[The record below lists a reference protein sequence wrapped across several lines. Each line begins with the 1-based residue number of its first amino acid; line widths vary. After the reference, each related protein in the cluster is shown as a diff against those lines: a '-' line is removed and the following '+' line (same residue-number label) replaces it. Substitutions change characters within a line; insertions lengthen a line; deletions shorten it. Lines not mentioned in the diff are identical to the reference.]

1 MKTKKHTLRQILS
14 FYKPYKGLFA
24 ADLLCSLI
32 AAAIGLVLPLG
43 AGYITDNVLAGDLSA
58 APGKILGVGA
68 LLLGLVLVQAL
79 CSYFMDYQGH
89 AIGARMERDMRA
101 QLFAHCQR
109 LSFSYFD
116 SHPIGDLMSRL
127 TNDSL
132 SLAEFFHHVPEDVLV
147 NSIKFVGASLI
158 LWHIHWQMTLVILCF
173 LPFMLAYTLYF
184 NKKMAAAL
192 EQGREDMGEI
202 NAQAEDTLSAI
213 RMVQSFG
220 NEAVEAQKFHVR
232 NEKFLESRKRGY
244 KGEALCYGGM
254 DAFSSLIPIAVV
266 VVGGLSILQG
276 SLALS
281 ELVVFLLYVS
291 YFTQPIQSL
300 VNTSRLIQ
308 EGRTGFARYME
319 ILETQPEVADL
330 PGAQDLPPVKGDIWF
345 SHVTFRYGE
354 GDAVFRD
361 LNLTIRA
368 GEYVALVGASGV
380 GKTTL
385 CSLIPRFYDVEAGEI
400 TVDGVPIRQVTLRS
414 LRGSVG
420 LVQQDVALF
429 TGSVTENIA
438 YGRPGA
444 TFQQVREAARK
455 AGAEEFIQK
464 LPQGYDTDIGPR
476 GGEAL
481 RRPAPAALHCP
492 GLFKGPAHP
501 HFGRGHQ
508 RPGLPK
514 RAGGAALFGGF
525 GPPPH
530 HLGDCPPALHHPG
543 GPAHCGAGRER
554 RLRGGHPPKPD
565 GPGRRV
571 RQAVRRQ
578 LPAVIH
584 PTKRTAGF
592 WPGSPSF
599 YPKRVSSARRKS
611 PAYRACWPLR

>member
-1 MKTKKHTLRQILS
+1 MKTKKHTLKQILS

-43 AGYITDNVLAGDLSA
+43 AGYITDNVLTGDLSA

-266 VVGGLSILQG
+266 VVGGLSIPQG

-330 PGAQDLPPVKGDIWF
+330 PGAQDLPPVKGDIRF

-400 TVDGVPIRQVTLRS
+400 TVDGVPIRQATLRS

-476 GGEAL
+476 GVKLSGGQRQRLSIARAFLKDPPILILDEATSAL
-481 RRPAPAALHCP
+481 DSQSELVVQRSLEDLARHRTTLVIAHRLSTIQGAQRIVVLDENGVCEEGTHHSLMAQGGVYAKLYAA
-492 GLFKGPAHP
+492 
-501 HFGRGHQ
+501 
-508 RPGLPK
+508 
-514 RAGGAALFGGF
+514 
-525 GPPPH
+525 
-530 HLGDCPPALHHPG
+530 
-543 GPAHCGAGRER
+543 
-554 RLRGGHPPKPD
+554 
-565 GPGRRV
+565 
-571 RQAVRRQ
+571 
-578 LPAVIH
+578 
-584 PTKRTAGF
+584 
-592 WPGSPSF
+592 SF
-599 YPKRVSSARRKS
+599 QP
-611 PAYRACWPLR
+611 

>member
-1 MKTKKHTLRQILS
+1 MKTKKHTLKQILS

-43 AGYITDNVLAGDLSA
+43 AGYITDNVLTGDLSA

-330 PGAQDLPPVKGDIWF
+330 PGAQDLPPVKGDIRF

-400 TVDGVPIRQVTLRS
+400 TVGGVPIRQATLRS

-476 GGEAL
+476 GVKLSGGQRQRLSIARAFLKDPPILILDEATSAL
-481 RRPAPAALHCP
+481 DSQSELVVQRSLEDLARHRTTLVIAHRLSTIQGAQRIVVLDENGVCEEGTHQSLMAQGGVYAKLYAA
-492 GLFKGPAHP
+492 
-501 HFGRGHQ
+501 
-508 RPGLPK
+508 
-514 RAGGAALFGGF
+514 
-525 GPPPH
+525 
-530 HLGDCPPALHHPG
+530 
-543 GPAHCGAGRER
+543 
-554 RLRGGHPPKPD
+554 
-565 GPGRRV
+565 
-571 RQAVRRQ
+571 
-578 LPAVIH
+578 
-584 PTKRTAGF
+584 
-592 WPGSPSF
+592 SF
-599 YPKRVSSARRKS
+599 QP
-611 PAYRACWPLR
+611 

>member
-1 MKTKKHTLRQILS
+1 MKTKKHTLKQILS

-43 AGYITDNVLAGDLSA
+43 AGYITDNVLTGDLSA

-330 PGAQDLPPVKGDIWF
+330 PGAQDLPPVKGDIRF

-368 GEYVALVGASGV
+368 GEYMALVGASGV

-400 TVDGVPIRQVTLRS
+400 TVDGVPIRQATLRS

-476 GGEAL
+476 GVKLSGGQRQRLSIARAFLKDPPILILDEATSAL
-481 RRPAPAALHCP
+481 DSQSELVVQRSLEDLARHRTTLVIAHRLSTIQGAQRIVVLDENGVCEEGTHQSLMAQGGVYAKLYAA
-492 GLFKGPAHP
+492 
-501 HFGRGHQ
+501 
-508 RPGLPK
+508 
-514 RAGGAALFGGF
+514 
-525 GPPPH
+525 
-530 HLGDCPPALHHPG
+530 
-543 GPAHCGAGRER
+543 
-554 RLRGGHPPKPD
+554 
-565 GPGRRV
+565 
-571 RQAVRRQ
+571 
-578 LPAVIH
+578 
-584 PTKRTAGF
+584 
-592 WPGSPSF
+592 SF
-599 YPKRVSSARRKS
+599 QP
-611 PAYRACWPLR
+611 

>member
-1 MKTKKHTLRQILS
+1 MKTKKHTLKQILS

-43 AGYITDNVLAGDLSA
+43 AGYITDNVLTGDLSA

-330 PGAQDLPPVKGDIWF
+330 PGAQDLPPVKGDIQF

-361 LNLTIRA
+361 LNLAIRA

-400 TVDGVPIRQVTLRS
+400 TVDGVPIRQATLRS

-476 GGEAL
+476 GVKLSGGQRQRLSIARAFLKDPPILILDEATSAL
-481 RRPAPAALHCP
+481 DSQSELVVQRSLEDLARHRTTLVIAHRLSTIQGAQRIVVLDENGVCEEGTHQSLMAQGGVYAKLYAA
-492 GLFKGPAHP
+492 
-501 HFGRGHQ
+501 
-508 RPGLPK
+508 
-514 RAGGAALFGGF
+514 
-525 GPPPH
+525 
-530 HLGDCPPALHHPG
+530 
-543 GPAHCGAGRER
+543 
-554 RLRGGHPPKPD
+554 
-565 GPGRRV
+565 
-571 RQAVRRQ
+571 
-578 LPAVIH
+578 
-584 PTKRTAGF
+584 
-592 WPGSPSF
+592 SF
-599 YPKRVSSARRKS
+599 QP
-611 PAYRACWPLR
+611 

>member
-1 MKTKKHTLRQILS
+1 MKIKKHTLKQILS

-330 PGAQDLPPVKGDIWF
+330 PGAQDLPPVKGDIRF

-400 TVDGVPIRQVTLRS
+400 TVDGVPIRQATLRS

-476 GGEAL
+476 GVKLSGGQRQRLSIARAFLKDPPILILDEATSAL
-481 RRPAPAALHCP
+481 DSQSELVVQRSLEDLARHRTTLVIAHRLSTIQGAQRIVVLDENGVCEEGTHHSLMAQGGVYAKLYAA
-492 GLFKGPAHP
+492 
-501 HFGRGHQ
+501 
-508 RPGLPK
+508 
-514 RAGGAALFGGF
+514 
-525 GPPPH
+525 
-530 HLGDCPPALHHPG
+530 
-543 GPAHCGAGRER
+543 
-554 RLRGGHPPKPD
+554 
-565 GPGRRV
+565 
-571 RQAVRRQ
+571 
-578 LPAVIH
+578 
-584 PTKRTAGF
+584 
-592 WPGSPSF
+592 SF
-599 YPKRVSSARRKS
+599 QP
-611 PAYRACWPLR
+611 

>member
-1 MKTKKHTLRQILS
+1 MKTKKHTLKQILS

-43 AGYITDNVLAGDLSA
+43 AGYITDKVLTGDLSA

-319 ILETQPEVADL
+319 ILQTQPEVADL
-330 PGAQDLPPVKGDIWF
+330 PGAQDLPPVKGDIRF

-361 LNLTIRA
+361 LNLAIRA

-400 TVDGVPIRQVTLRS
+400 TVDGVPIRQATLRS

-476 GGEAL
+476 GVKLSGGQRQRLSIARAFLKDPPILILDEATSAL
-481 RRPAPAALHCP
+481 DSQSELVVQRSLEDLARHRTTLVIAHRLSTIQGAQRIVVLDENGVCEEGTHQSLMAQGGVYAKLYAA
-492 GLFKGPAHP
+492 
-501 HFGRGHQ
+501 
-508 RPGLPK
+508 
-514 RAGGAALFGGF
+514 
-525 GPPPH
+525 
-530 HLGDCPPALHHPG
+530 
-543 GPAHCGAGRER
+543 
-554 RLRGGHPPKPD
+554 
-565 GPGRRV
+565 
-571 RQAVRRQ
+571 
-578 LPAVIH
+578 
-584 PTKRTAGF
+584 
-592 WPGSPSF
+592 SF
-599 YPKRVSSARRKS
+599 QP
-611 PAYRACWPLR
+611 

>member
-1 MKTKKHTLRQILS
+1 MKTKKHTLKQILS

-330 PGAQDLPPVKGDIWF
+330 PGAQDLPPVKGDIRF

-400 TVDGVPIRQVTLRS
+400 TVDGAPIRQATLRS

-476 GGEAL
+476 GVKLSGGQRQRLSIARAFLKDPPILILDEATSAL
-481 RRPAPAALHCP
+481 DSQSELVVQRSLEDLARHRTTLVIAHRLSTIQGAQRIVVLDENGVCEEGTHQSLMAQGGVYAKLYAA
-492 GLFKGPAHP
+492 
-501 HFGRGHQ
+501 
-508 RPGLPK
+508 
-514 RAGGAALFGGF
+514 
-525 GPPPH
+525 
-530 HLGDCPPALHHPG
+530 
-543 GPAHCGAGRER
+543 
-554 RLRGGHPPKPD
+554 
-565 GPGRRV
+565 
-571 RQAVRRQ
+571 
-578 LPAVIH
+578 
-584 PTKRTAGF
+584 
-592 WPGSPSF
+592 SF
-599 YPKRVSSARRKS
+599 QP
-611 PAYRACWPLR
+611 

>member
-1 MKTKKHTLRQILS
+1 MKTKKHTLKQILS

-43 AGYITDNVLAGDLSA
+43 AGYITDNVLTGDLSA

-89 AIGARMERDMRA
+89 AIGARMERDIRA

-173 LPFMLAYTLYF
+173 LPFMLVYTLYF

-330 PGAQDLPPVKGDIWF
+330 PGAQDLPPVKGDIQF

-400 TVDGVPIRQVTLRS
+400 TVDGVPIRQATLRS

-476 GGEAL
+476 GVKLSGGQRQRLSIARAFLKDPPILILDEATSAL
-481 RRPAPAALHCP
+481 DSQSELVVQRSLEDLARHRTTLVIAHRLSTIQGAQRIVVLDENGVCEEGTHQSLMAQGGVYAKLYAA
-492 GLFKGPAHP
+492 
-501 HFGRGHQ
+501 
-508 RPGLPK
+508 
-514 RAGGAALFGGF
+514 
-525 GPPPH
+525 
-530 HLGDCPPALHHPG
+530 
-543 GPAHCGAGRER
+543 
-554 RLRGGHPPKPD
+554 
-565 GPGRRV
+565 
-571 RQAVRRQ
+571 
-578 LPAVIH
+578 
-584 PTKRTAGF
+584 
-592 WPGSPSF
+592 SF
-599 YPKRVSSARRKS
+599 QP
-611 PAYRACWPLR
+611 

>member
-1 MKTKKHTLRQILS
+1 MKTKKHTLKQILS

-43 AGYITDNVLAGDLSA
+43 AGYITDTVLTGDLSA

-173 LPFMLAYTLYF
+173 LPFMLAYTLHF

-330 PGAQDLPPVKGDIWF
+330 PGAQDLPPVKGDIRF

-400 TVDGVPIRQVTLRS
+400 TVDGVPIRQATLRS

-476 GGEAL
+476 GVKLSGGQRQRLSIARAFLKDPPILILDEATSAL
-481 RRPAPAALHCP
+481 DSQSELVVQHSLEDLARHRTTLVIAHRLSTIQGAQRIVVLDENGVCEEGTHQSLMAQGGVYAKLYAA
-492 GLFKGPAHP
+492 
-501 HFGRGHQ
+501 
-508 RPGLPK
+508 
-514 RAGGAALFGGF
+514 
-525 GPPPH
+525 
-530 HLGDCPPALHHPG
+530 
-543 GPAHCGAGRER
+543 
-554 RLRGGHPPKPD
+554 
-565 GPGRRV
+565 
-571 RQAVRRQ
+571 
-578 LPAVIH
+578 
-584 PTKRTAGF
+584 
-592 WPGSPSF
+592 SF
-599 YPKRVSSARRKS
+599 QP
-611 PAYRACWPLR
+611 

>member
-1 MKTKKHTLRQILS
+1 MKTKKHTLKQILS

-43 AGYITDNVLAGDLSA
+43 AGYITDNVLTGDLSA
-58 APGKILGVGA
+58 APGKILGVGV

-173 LPFMLAYTLYF
+173 LPFMLVYTLYF

-330 PGAQDLPPVKGDIWF
+330 PGAQDLPPVKGDIRF

-361 LNLTIRA
+361 LNLAIRA

-400 TVDGVPIRQVTLRS
+400 TVDGVPIRQATLRS

-476 GGEAL
+476 GVKLSGGQRQRLSIARAFLKDPPILILDEATSAL
-481 RRPAPAALHCP
+481 DSQSELVVQRSLEDLARHRTTLVIAHRLSTIQGAQRIVVLDENGVCEEGTHHSLMAQGGVYAKLYAA
-492 GLFKGPAHP
+492 
-501 HFGRGHQ
+501 
-508 RPGLPK
+508 
-514 RAGGAALFGGF
+514 
-525 GPPPH
+525 
-530 HLGDCPPALHHPG
+530 
-543 GPAHCGAGRER
+543 
-554 RLRGGHPPKPD
+554 
-565 GPGRRV
+565 
-571 RQAVRRQ
+571 
-578 LPAVIH
+578 
-584 PTKRTAGF
+584 
-592 WPGSPSF
+592 SF
-599 YPKRVSSARRKS
+599 QP
-611 PAYRACWPLR
+611 

>member
-1 MKTKKHTLRQILS
+1 MKTKKHTLKQILS

-330 PGAQDLPPVKGDIWF
+330 PGAQELPPVKGDIRF

-400 TVDGVPIRQVTLRS
+400 TVDGVPIRQATLRS

-476 GGEAL
+476 GVKLSGGQRQRLSIARAFLKDPPILILDEATSAL
-481 RRPAPAALHCP
+481 DSQSELVVQRSLEDLARHRTTLVIAHRLSTIQGAQRIVVLDENGVCEEGTHQSLMAQGGVYAKLYAA
-492 GLFKGPAHP
+492 
-501 HFGRGHQ
+501 
-508 RPGLPK
+508 
-514 RAGGAALFGGF
+514 
-525 GPPPH
+525 
-530 HLGDCPPALHHPG
+530 
-543 GPAHCGAGRER
+543 
-554 RLRGGHPPKPD
+554 
-565 GPGRRV
+565 
-571 RQAVRRQ
+571 
-578 LPAVIH
+578 
-584 PTKRTAGF
+584 
-592 WPGSPSF
+592 SF
-599 YPKRVSSARRKS
+599 QP
-611 PAYRACWPLR
+611 

>member
-1 MKTKKHTLRQILS
+1 MKTKKHTLKQILS

-158 LWHIHWQMTLVILCF
+158 LWYIHWQMTLVILCF

-244 KGEALCYGGM
+244 QGEALCYGGM

-330 PGAQDLPPVKGDIWF
+330 PGAQDLPPVKGDIRF

-400 TVDGVPIRQVTLRS
+400 TVDGVPIRQATLRS

-476 GGEAL
+476 GVKLSGGQRQRLSIARAFLKDPPILILDEATSAL
-481 RRPAPAALHCP
+481 DSQSELVVQRSLEDLARHRTTLVIAHRLSTIQGAQRIVVLDENGVCEEGTHQSLMAQGGVYAKLYAA
-492 GLFKGPAHP
+492 
-501 HFGRGHQ
+501 
-508 RPGLPK
+508 
-514 RAGGAALFGGF
+514 
-525 GPPPH
+525 
-530 HLGDCPPALHHPG
+530 
-543 GPAHCGAGRER
+543 
-554 RLRGGHPPKPD
+554 
-565 GPGRRV
+565 
-571 RQAVRRQ
+571 
-578 LPAVIH
+578 
-584 PTKRTAGF
+584 
-592 WPGSPSF
+592 SF
-599 YPKRVSSARRKS
+599 QP
-611 PAYRACWPLR
+611 

>member
-1 MKTKKHTLRQILS
+1 
-14 FYKPYKGLFA
+14 
-24 ADLLCSLI
+24 
-32 AAAIGLVLPLG
+32 
-43 AGYITDNVLAGDLSA
+43 
-58 APGKILGVGA
+58 
-68 LLLGLVLVQAL
+68 
-79 CSYFMDYQGH
+79 
-89 AIGARMERDMRA
+89 
-101 QLFAHCQR
+101 
-109 LSFSYFD
+109 
-116 SHPIGDLMSRL
+116 
-127 TNDSL
+127 
-132 SLAEFFHHVPEDVLV
+132 
-147 NSIKFVGASLI
+147 
-158 LWHIHWQMTLVILCF
+158 
-173 LPFMLAYTLYF
+173 
-184 NKKMAAAL
+184 
-192 EQGREDMGEI
+192 
-202 NAQAEDTLSAI
+202 
-213 RMVQSFG
+213 
-220 NEAVEAQKFHVR
+220 
-232 NEKFLESRKRGY
+232 
-244 KGEALCYGGM
+244 M

-330 PGAQDLPPVKGDIWF
+330 PGAQDLPPVKGDIQF

-400 TVDGVPIRQVTLRS
+400 TVDGVPIRQATLRS

-476 GGEAL
+476 GVKLSGGQRQRLSIARAFLKDPPILILDEATSAL
-481 RRPAPAALHCP
+481 DSQSELVVQRSLEDLARHRTTLVIAHRLSTIQGAQRIVVLDENGVCEEGTHQSLMAQRGVYAKLYAA
-492 GLFKGPAHP
+492 
-501 HFGRGHQ
+501 
-508 RPGLPK
+508 
-514 RAGGAALFGGF
+514 
-525 GPPPH
+525 
-530 HLGDCPPALHHPG
+530 
-543 GPAHCGAGRER
+543 
-554 RLRGGHPPKPD
+554 
-565 GPGRRV
+565 
-571 RQAVRRQ
+571 
-578 LPAVIH
+578 
-584 PTKRTAGF
+584 
-592 WPGSPSF
+592 SF
-599 YPKRVSSARRKS
+599 QP
-611 PAYRACWPLR
+611 

>member
-1 MKTKKHTLRQILS
+1 MKTKKHTLKQILS

-43 AGYITDNVLAGDLSA
+43 AGYITDNVLTGDLSA

-79 CSYFMDYQGH
+79 CSCFMDYQGH

-244 KGEALCYGGM
+244 QGEALCYGGM

-330 PGAQDLPPVKGDIWF
+330 PGAQDLPPVKGDIRF

-400 TVDGVPIRQVTLRS
+400 TVDGVPIRQATLRS

-444 TFQQVREAARK
+444 TFQQVREAACK

-476 GGEAL
+476 GVKLSGGQRQRLSIARAFLKDPPILILDEATSAL
-481 RRPAPAALHCP
+481 DSQSELVVQRSLEDLARHRTTLVIAHRLSTIQGAQRIVVLDENGVCEEGTHQSLMAQGGVYAKLYAA
-492 GLFKGPAHP
+492 
-501 HFGRGHQ
+501 
-508 RPGLPK
+508 
-514 RAGGAALFGGF
+514 
-525 GPPPH
+525 
-530 HLGDCPPALHHPG
+530 
-543 GPAHCGAGRER
+543 
-554 RLRGGHPPKPD
+554 
-565 GPGRRV
+565 
-571 RQAVRRQ
+571 
-578 LPAVIH
+578 
-584 PTKRTAGF
+584 
-592 WPGSPSF
+592 SF
-599 YPKRVSSARRKS
+599 QP
-611 PAYRACWPLR
+611 

>member
-1 MKTKKHTLRQILS
+1 MKTKKHTLKQILS

-43 AGYITDNVLAGDLSA
+43 AGYITDNVLTGDLSA

-173 LPFMLAYTLYF
+173 LPFMLVYTLYF

-330 PGAQDLPPVKGDIWF
+330 PGAQDLPPVKGDIRF

-400 TVDGVPIRQVTLRS
+400 TVDGVPIRQATLRS

-476 GGEAL
+476 GVKLSGGQRQRLSIARAFLKDPPILILDEATSAL
-481 RRPAPAALHCP
+481 DSQSELVVQRSLEDLARHRTTLVIAHRLSTIQGAQRIVVLDENGVCEEGTHQSLMAQGGVYAKLYAA
-492 GLFKGPAHP
+492 
-501 HFGRGHQ
+501 
-508 RPGLPK
+508 
-514 RAGGAALFGGF
+514 
-525 GPPPH
+525 
-530 HLGDCPPALHHPG
+530 
-543 GPAHCGAGRER
+543 
-554 RLRGGHPPKPD
+554 
-565 GPGRRV
+565 
-571 RQAVRRQ
+571 
-578 LPAVIH
+578 
-584 PTKRTAGF
+584 
-592 WPGSPSF
+592 SF
-599 YPKRVSSARRKS
+599 QP
-611 PAYRACWPLR
+611 

>member
-1 MKTKKHTLRQILS
+1 MKTKKHTLKQILS

-173 LPFMLAYTLYF
+173 LPFMLVYTLYF

-330 PGAQDLPPVKGDIWF
+330 PGAQDLPPVKGDIRF

-400 TVDGVPIRQVTLRS
+400 TVDGVPIRQATLRS

-476 GGEAL
+476 GVKLSGGQRQRLSIARAFLKDPPILILDEATSAL
-481 RRPAPAALHCP
+481 DSQSELVVQRSLEDLARHRTTLVIAHRLSTIQGAQRIVVLDENGVCEEGTHQSLMAQGGVYAKLYAA
-492 GLFKGPAHP
+492 
-501 HFGRGHQ
+501 
-508 RPGLPK
+508 
-514 RAGGAALFGGF
+514 
-525 GPPPH
+525 
-530 HLGDCPPALHHPG
+530 
-543 GPAHCGAGRER
+543 
-554 RLRGGHPPKPD
+554 
-565 GPGRRV
+565 
-571 RQAVRRQ
+571 
-578 LPAVIH
+578 
-584 PTKRTAGF
+584 
-592 WPGSPSF
+592 SF
-599 YPKRVSSARRKS
+599 QP
-611 PAYRACWPLR
+611 

>member
-1 MKTKKHTLRQILS
+1 MKTKKHTLKQILS

-43 AGYITDNVLAGDLSA
+43 AGYITDKVLTGDLSA

-173 LPFMLAYTLYF
+173 LPFMLAYTLHF

-330 PGAQDLPPVKGDIWF
+330 PGAQDLPPVKGDIQF

-400 TVDGVPIRQVTLRS
+400 TVDGVPIRQATLRS

-476 GGEAL
+476 GVKLSGGQRQRLSIARAFLKDPPILILDEATSAL
-481 RRPAPAALHCP
+481 DSQSELVVQRSLEDLARHRTTLVIAHRLSTIQGAQRIVVLDENGVCEEGTHQSLMAQGGVYAKLYAA
-492 GLFKGPAHP
+492 
-501 HFGRGHQ
+501 
-508 RPGLPK
+508 
-514 RAGGAALFGGF
+514 
-525 GPPPH
+525 
-530 HLGDCPPALHHPG
+530 
-543 GPAHCGAGRER
+543 
-554 RLRGGHPPKPD
+554 
-565 GPGRRV
+565 
-571 RQAVRRQ
+571 
-578 LPAVIH
+578 
-584 PTKRTAGF
+584 
-592 WPGSPSF
+592 SF
-599 YPKRVSSARRKS
+599 QP
-611 PAYRACWPLR
+611 

>member
-1 MKTKKHTLRQILS
+1 MKTKKHTLKQILS

-43 AGYITDNVLAGDLSA
+43 AGYITDNVLTGDLSA

-68 LLLGLVLVQAL
+68 LLLSLVLVQAL

-330 PGAQDLPPVKGDIWF
+330 PGAQDLPPVKGDIRF

-385 CSLIPRFYDVEAGEI
+385 CSLIPRFYDVEAGKI
-400 TVDGVPIRQVTLRS
+400 TVDGVPIRQATLRS

-455 AGAEEFIQK
+455 AGAEDFIQK

-476 GGEAL
+476 GVKLSGGQRQRLSIARAFLKDPPILILDEATSAL
-481 RRPAPAALHCP
+481 DSQSELVVQRSLEDLARHRTTLVIAHRLSTIQGAQRIVVLDENGVCEEGTHQSLMAQGGVYAKLYAA
-492 GLFKGPAHP
+492 
-501 HFGRGHQ
+501 
-508 RPGLPK
+508 
-514 RAGGAALFGGF
+514 
-525 GPPPH
+525 
-530 HLGDCPPALHHPG
+530 
-543 GPAHCGAGRER
+543 
-554 RLRGGHPPKPD
+554 
-565 GPGRRV
+565 
-571 RQAVRRQ
+571 
-578 LPAVIH
+578 
-584 PTKRTAGF
+584 
-592 WPGSPSF
+592 SF
-599 YPKRVSSARRKS
+599 QP
-611 PAYRACWPLR
+611 

>member
-1 MKTKKHTLRQILS
+1 MKTKKHTLKQILS

-43 AGYITDNVLAGDLSA
+43 AGYITDNVLTGDLSA

-330 PGAQDLPPVKGDIWF
+330 PGAQELPPVKGDIRF

-400 TVDGVPIRQVTLRS
+400 TVDGVPIRQATLRS

-476 GGEAL
+476 GVKLSGGQRQRLSIARAFLKDPPILILDEATSAL
-481 RRPAPAALHCP
+481 DSQSELVVQRSLEDLARHRTTLVIAHRLSTIQGAQRIVVLDENGVCEEGTHQSLMAQGGVYAKLYAA
-492 GLFKGPAHP
+492 
-501 HFGRGHQ
+501 
-508 RPGLPK
+508 
-514 RAGGAALFGGF
+514 
-525 GPPPH
+525 
-530 HLGDCPPALHHPG
+530 
-543 GPAHCGAGRER
+543 
-554 RLRGGHPPKPD
+554 
-565 GPGRRV
+565 
-571 RQAVRRQ
+571 
-578 LPAVIH
+578 
-584 PTKRTAGF
+584 
-592 WPGSPSF
+592 SF
-599 YPKRVSSARRKS
+599 QP
-611 PAYRACWPLR
+611 

>member
-1 MKTKKHTLRQILS
+1 MKTKKHTLKQILS
-14 FYKPYKGLFA
+14 FYRPYKGLFA

-330 PGAQDLPPVKGDIWF
+330 PGAQDLPPVKGDIQF

-400 TVDGVPIRQVTLRS
+400 TVDGVPIRQATLRS

-476 GGEAL
+476 GVKLSGGQRQRLSIARAFLKDPPILILDEATSAL
-481 RRPAPAALHCP
+481 DSQSELVVQRSLEDLARHRTTLVIAHRLSTIQGAQRIVVLDENGVCEEGTHQSLMAQGGVYAKLYAA
-492 GLFKGPAHP
+492 
-501 HFGRGHQ
+501 
-508 RPGLPK
+508 
-514 RAGGAALFGGF
+514 
-525 GPPPH
+525 
-530 HLGDCPPALHHPG
+530 
-543 GPAHCGAGRER
+543 
-554 RLRGGHPPKPD
+554 
-565 GPGRRV
+565 
-571 RQAVRRQ
+571 
-578 LPAVIH
+578 
-584 PTKRTAGF
+584 
-592 WPGSPSF
+592 SF
-599 YPKRVSSARRKS
+599 QP
-611 PAYRACWPLR
+611 

>member
-1 MKTKKHTLRQILS
+1 MKTKKHTLKQILS

-43 AGYITDNVLAGDLSA
+43 AGYITDNVLTGDLSA

-330 PGAQDLPPVKGDIWF
+330 PGAQDLPPVKGDIRF

-400 TVDGVPIRQVTLRS
+400 TVDGVPIRQATLRS

-476 GGEAL
+476 GVKLSGGQRQRLSIARAFLKDPPILILDEATSAL
-481 RRPAPAALHCP
+481 DSQSELVVQHSLEDLARHRTTLVIAHRLSTIQGAQRIVVLDENGVCEEGTHQSLMAQGGVYAKLYAA
-492 GLFKGPAHP
+492 
-501 HFGRGHQ
+501 
-508 RPGLPK
+508 
-514 RAGGAALFGGF
+514 
-525 GPPPH
+525 
-530 HLGDCPPALHHPG
+530 
-543 GPAHCGAGRER
+543 
-554 RLRGGHPPKPD
+554 
-565 GPGRRV
+565 
-571 RQAVRRQ
+571 
-578 LPAVIH
+578 
-584 PTKRTAGF
+584 
-592 WPGSPSF
+592 SF
-599 YPKRVSSARRKS
+599 QP
-611 PAYRACWPLR
+611 

>member
-1 MKTKKHTLRQILS
+1 MKTKKHTLKQILS
-14 FYKPYKGLFA
+14 FYKPYKELFA

-173 LPFMLAYTLYF
+173 LPFMLAYTLHF

-330 PGAQDLPPVKGDIWF
+330 PGAQDLPPVKGDIRF

-400 TVDGVPIRQVTLRS
+400 TVDGVPIRQATLRS

-476 GGEAL
+476 GVKLSGGQRQRLSIARAFLKDPPILILDEATSAL
-481 RRPAPAALHCP
+481 DSQSELVVQRSLEDLARHRTTLVIAHRLSTIQGAQRIVVLDENGVCEEGTHHSLMAQGGVYAKLYAA
-492 GLFKGPAHP
+492 
-501 HFGRGHQ
+501 
-508 RPGLPK
+508 
-514 RAGGAALFGGF
+514 
-525 GPPPH
+525 
-530 HLGDCPPALHHPG
+530 
-543 GPAHCGAGRER
+543 
-554 RLRGGHPPKPD
+554 
-565 GPGRRV
+565 
-571 RQAVRRQ
+571 
-578 LPAVIH
+578 
-584 PTKRTAGF
+584 
-592 WPGSPSF
+592 SF
-599 YPKRVSSARRKS
+599 QP
-611 PAYRACWPLR
+611 

>member
-1 MKTKKHTLRQILS
+1 MKTKKHTLKQILS

-43 AGYITDNVLAGDLSA
+43 AGYITDNVLTGDLSA
-58 APGKILGVGA
+58 APGKILGVGV

-173 LPFMLAYTLYF
+173 LPFMLVYTLYF

-330 PGAQDLPPVKGDIWF
+330 PGAQDLPPVKGDIRF

-361 LNLTIRA
+361 LNLAIRA

-400 TVDGVPIRQVTLRS
+400 TVDGVPIRQATLRS
-414 LRGSVG
+414 LRGNVG

-476 GGEAL
+476 GVKLSGGQRQRLSIARAFLKDPPILILDEATSAL
-481 RRPAPAALHCP
+481 DSQSELVVQRSLEDLARHRTTLVIAHRLSTIQGAQRIVVLDENGVCEEGTHQSLMAQGGVYAKLYAA
-492 GLFKGPAHP
+492 
-501 HFGRGHQ
+501 
-508 RPGLPK
+508 
-514 RAGGAALFGGF
+514 
-525 GPPPH
+525 
-530 HLGDCPPALHHPG
+530 
-543 GPAHCGAGRER
+543 
-554 RLRGGHPPKPD
+554 
-565 GPGRRV
+565 
-571 RQAVRRQ
+571 
-578 LPAVIH
+578 
-584 PTKRTAGF
+584 
-592 WPGSPSF
+592 SF
-599 YPKRVSSARRKS
+599 QP
-611 PAYRACWPLR
+611 

>member
-1 MKTKKHTLRQILS
+1 MKTKKHTLKQILS

-254 DAFSSLIPIAVV
+254 DAFASLIPIAVV
-266 VVGGLSILQG
+266 VAGGFSILSG
-276 SLALS
+276 SLELS
-281 ELVVFLLYVS
+281 ELVVFLLYVG

-308 EGRTGFARYME
+308 EGRTGLRRYME
-319 ILETQPEVADL
+319 ILETQPEITDT
-330 PGAQDLPPVKGDIWF
+330 PGAGELPAVKGDIQF
-345 SHVTFRYGE
+345 SHVDFRYGE
-354 GDAVFRD
+354 GDQVFQD

-385 CSLIPRFYDVEAGEI
+385 CSLIPRFYDVDAGEI
-400 TVDGVPIRQVTLRS
+400 TIDGTPIQSVTLRS
-414 LRGSVG
+414 LRRNVG

-438 YGRPGA
+438 YGKPGA
-444 TFQQVREAARK
+444 TFEEVQAAARR
-455 AGAEEFIQK
+455 AGAEEFIRK

-476 GGEAL
+476 GVKLSGGQRQRLSIARAFLKDPPILILDEATS
-481 RRPAPAALHCP
+481 ALDSQSEQVVQRSLEDLARHRTTLVIAHRLSTIQ
-492 GLFKGPAHP
+492 GAHRILVLDEKGIREE
-501 HFGRGHQ
+501 GTHQ
-508 RPGLPK
+508 SLM
-514 RAGGAALFGGF
+514 AQGGVYAKL
-525 GPPPH
+525 
-530 HLGDCPPALHHPG
+530 
-543 GPAHCGAGRER
+543 
-554 RLRGGHPPKPD
+554 
-565 GPGRRV
+565 
-571 RQAVRRQ
+571 
-578 LPAVIH
+578 
-584 PTKRTAGF
+584 
-592 WPGSPSF
+592 
-599 YPKRVSSARRKS
+599 
-611 PAYRACWPLR
+611 YRASFQEQF

>member
-1 MKTKKHTLRQILS
+1 MKTKKHTLKQILS

-43 AGYITDNVLAGDLSA
+43 AGYITDNVLTGDLSA

-68 LLLGLVLVQAL
+68 LLLVLVLVQAL

-281 ELVVFLLYVS
+281 ELVVFLLYAAS
-291 YFTQPIQSL
+291 FQP
-300 VNTSRLIQ
+300 
-308 EGRTGFARYME
+308 
-319 ILETQPEVADL
+319 
-330 PGAQDLPPVKGDIWF
+330 
-345 SHVTFRYGE
+345 
-354 GDAVFRD
+354 
-361 LNLTIRA
+361 
-368 GEYVALVGASGV
+368 
-380 GKTTL
+380 
-385 CSLIPRFYDVEAGEI
+385 
-400 TVDGVPIRQVTLRS
+400 
-414 LRGSVG
+414 
-420 LVQQDVALF
+420 
-429 TGSVTENIA
+429 
-438 YGRPGA
+438 
-444 TFQQVREAARK
+444 
-455 AGAEEFIQK
+455 
-464 LPQGYDTDIGPR
+464 
-476 GGEAL
+476 
-481 RRPAPAALHCP
+481 
-492 GLFKGPAHP
+492 
-501 HFGRGHQ
+501 
-508 RPGLPK
+508 
-514 RAGGAALFGGF
+514 
-525 GPPPH
+525 
-530 HLGDCPPALHHPG
+530 
-543 GPAHCGAGRER
+543 
-554 RLRGGHPPKPD
+554 
-565 GPGRRV
+565 
-571 RQAVRRQ
+571 
-578 LPAVIH
+578 
-584 PTKRTAGF
+584 
-592 WPGSPSF
+592 
-599 YPKRVSSARRKS
+599 
-611 PAYRACWPLR
+611 

>member
-1 MKTKKHTLRQILS
+1 MKTKKHTLKQILS

-173 LPFMLAYTLYF
+173 LSFMLAYTLYF

-330 PGAQDLPPVKGDIWF
+330 PGAQDLPPVKGDIRF

-400 TVDGVPIRQVTLRS
+400 TVDGVPIRQATLRS

-476 GGEAL
+476 GVKLSGGQRQRLSIARAFLKDPPILILDEATSAL
-481 RRPAPAALHCP
+481 DSQSELVVQRSLEDLARHRTTLVIAHRLSTIQGAQRIVVLDENGVCEEGTHQSLMAQGGVYAKLYAA
-492 GLFKGPAHP
+492 
-501 HFGRGHQ
+501 
-508 RPGLPK
+508 
-514 RAGGAALFGGF
+514 
-525 GPPPH
+525 
-530 HLGDCPPALHHPG
+530 
-543 GPAHCGAGRER
+543 
-554 RLRGGHPPKPD
+554 
-565 GPGRRV
+565 
-571 RQAVRRQ
+571 
-578 LPAVIH
+578 
-584 PTKRTAGF
+584 
-592 WPGSPSF
+592 SF
-599 YPKRVSSARRKS
+599 QP
-611 PAYRACWPLR
+611 

>member
-1 MKTKKHTLRQILS
+1 MKTKKHTLKQILS

-158 LWHIHWQMTLVILCF
+158 MWHIHWQMTLVILCF

-330 PGAQDLPPVKGDIWF
+330 PGAQDLPPVKGDIRF
-345 SHVTFRYGE
+345 FHVTFRYGE

-400 TVDGVPIRQVTLRS
+400 TVDGVPIRQATLRS

-476 GGEAL
+476 GVKLSGGQRQRLSIARAFLKDPPILILDEATSAL
-481 RRPAPAALHCP
+481 DSQSELVVQRSLEDLARHRTTLVIAHRLSTIQGAQRIVVLDENGVCEEGTHHSLMAQGGVYAKLYAA
-492 GLFKGPAHP
+492 
-501 HFGRGHQ
+501 
-508 RPGLPK
+508 
-514 RAGGAALFGGF
+514 
-525 GPPPH
+525 
-530 HLGDCPPALHHPG
+530 
-543 GPAHCGAGRER
+543 
-554 RLRGGHPPKPD
+554 
-565 GPGRRV
+565 
-571 RQAVRRQ
+571 
-578 LPAVIH
+578 
-584 PTKRTAGF
+584 
-592 WPGSPSF
+592 SF
-599 YPKRVSSARRKS
+599 QP
-611 PAYRACWPLR
+611 

>member
-1 MKTKKHTLRQILS
+1 MKTKKHTLKQILS

-43 AGYITDNVLAGDLSA
+43 AGYITDNVLTGDLSA

-109 LSFSYFD
+109 LSFSYYD

-254 DAFSSLIPIAVV
+254 DAFSSLISIAVV

-330 PGAQDLPPVKGDIWF
+330 PGAQELPPVKGDIQF

-400 TVDGVPIRQVTLRS
+400 TVDGVPIRQATLRS

-476 GGEAL
+476 GVKLSGGQRQRLSIARAFLKDPPILILDEATSAL
-481 RRPAPAALHCP
+481 DSQSELVVQRSLEDLARHRTTLVIAHRLSTIQGAQRIVVLDENGVCEEGTHQSLMAQGGVYAKLYAA
-492 GLFKGPAHP
+492 
-501 HFGRGHQ
+501 
-508 RPGLPK
+508 
-514 RAGGAALFGGF
+514 
-525 GPPPH
+525 
-530 HLGDCPPALHHPG
+530 
-543 GPAHCGAGRER
+543 
-554 RLRGGHPPKPD
+554 
-565 GPGRRV
+565 
-571 RQAVRRQ
+571 
-578 LPAVIH
+578 
-584 PTKRTAGF
+584 
-592 WPGSPSF
+592 SF
-599 YPKRVSSARRKS
+599 QP
-611 PAYRACWPLR
+611 

>member
-1 MKTKKHTLRQILS
+1 MKTKKHTLKQILS

-43 AGYITDNVLAGDLSA
+43 AGYITDNVLTGDLSA

-109 LSFSYFD
+109 LSFSYYD

-330 PGAQDLPPVKGDIWF
+330 PGAQDLPPVKGDIRF

-400 TVDGVPIRQVTLRS
+400 TVDGVPIRQATLRS

-476 GGEAL
+476 GVKLSGGQRQRLSIARAFLKDPPILILDEATSAL
-481 RRPAPAALHCP
+481 DFQSELVVQRSLEDLARHRTTLVIAHRLSTIQGAQRIVVLDENGVCEEGAHQSLMAQGGVYAKLYAA
-492 GLFKGPAHP
+492 
-501 HFGRGHQ
+501 
-508 RPGLPK
+508 
-514 RAGGAALFGGF
+514 
-525 GPPPH
+525 
-530 HLGDCPPALHHPG
+530 
-543 GPAHCGAGRER
+543 
-554 RLRGGHPPKPD
+554 
-565 GPGRRV
+565 
-571 RQAVRRQ
+571 
-578 LPAVIH
+578 
-584 PTKRTAGF
+584 
-592 WPGSPSF
+592 SF
-599 YPKRVSSARRKS
+599 QP
-611 PAYRACWPLR
+611 

>member
-1 MKTKKHTLRQILS
+1 MKTKKHTLKQILS

-32 AAAIGLVLPLG
+32 AAAI
-43 AGYITDNVLAGDLSA
+43 
-58 APGKILGVGA
+58 
-68 LLLGLVLVQAL
+68 GLVLVQAL

-330 PGAQDLPPVKGDIWF
+330 PGAQDLPPVKGDIRF

-400 TVDGVPIRQVTLRS
+400 TVDGVPIRQATLRS

-476 GGEAL
+476 GVKLSGGQRQRLSIARAFLKDPPILILDEATSAL
-481 RRPAPAALHCP
+481 DSQSELVVQRSLEDLARHRTTLVIAHRLSTIQGAQRIVVLDENGVCEEGTHQSLMAQGGVYAKLYAA
-492 GLFKGPAHP
+492 
-501 HFGRGHQ
+501 
-508 RPGLPK
+508 
-514 RAGGAALFGGF
+514 
-525 GPPPH
+525 
-530 HLGDCPPALHHPG
+530 
-543 GPAHCGAGRER
+543 
-554 RLRGGHPPKPD
+554 
-565 GPGRRV
+565 
-571 RQAVRRQ
+571 
-578 LPAVIH
+578 
-584 PTKRTAGF
+584 
-592 WPGSPSF
+592 SF
-599 YPKRVSSARRKS
+599 QP
-611 PAYRACWPLR
+611 